1 MKSVRVE
8 DAIGLVLGHDITRIV
23 RGKTKER
30 AYKKGHII
38 CCEDISALLD
48 LGKKHIYVWDLKS
61 GYLHEDEAAQA
72 IAKAA
77 VGPDILLS
85 EPKEG
90 KIELSAGIP
99 GLLTINVS
107 LLEKLNSID
116 QIMFATIHSGQ
127 MVKQGKVIAGT
138 RIIPLV
144 IEDESIA
151 RAVSLLKSTESMVKI
166 KKLKFFK
173 VGIVTTGSEVYEGRI
188 KDQFGPVLKEKFSM
202 LGCEVIEQIIV
213 PDDADLISHS
223 INKLISSGADFIATT
238 GGMSVDPD
246 DVTPLGIRGAGGKII
261 TYGAPVLPGAMFMLA
276 YKDDIPIVGLPGC
289 VMYHDATVFELMVP
303 RLLAGEK
310 VSQKDFAKLGHGGL
324 CANCEVCR
332 YPDCGFGK

>member
-1 MKSVRVE
+1 MKSVRIE
-8 DAIGLVLGHDITRIV
+8 DAVGLVLGHDITRIV

-38 CCEDISALLD
+38 SSEDIFALLD
-48 LGKKHIYVWDLKS
+48 LGKKHIYVLDLQA

-77 VGPDILLS
+77 AGPDILLT

-90 KIELSAGIP
+90 KVELSAGIS
-99 GLLTINVS
+99 GLLTINIG
-107 LLEKLNSID
+107 LIEKLNSFD

-127 MVKQGKVIAGT
+127 MVRQGKVIAGT

-144 IEDESIA
+144 IEQESIE
-151 RAVSLLKSTESMVKI
+151 RAVSLLKETGSMLQV
-166 KKLKFFK
+166 KKLKRCK

-188 KDQFGPVLKEKFSM
+188 KDQFGPVLREKFTL
-202 LGCEVIEQIIV
+202 LGCEVLEQIIV
-213 PDDADLISHS
+213 PDDAAVISRS

-246 DVTPLGIRGAGGKII
+246 DVTPSGIRGAGGRII

-289 VMYHDATVFELMVP
+289 VMYHATTVFELIVP

-310 VSQKDFAKLGHGGL
+310 VSRKDFAKLGHGGL